1 MRHRVHQRQEPF
13 PGKEEASQIFR
24 GKQAKWYHEKKN
36 ARIRDHLDD
45 IGASPG
51 RTGSIGQL
59 ILFAAA
65 QNRAMQERWEAVQA
79 SKTPRRLRMVIGMTK
94 GKAVDSYFQ
103 AIPNKVGR
111 DECDDAVLQREFP
124 AVVKG

>member
-1 MRHRVHQRQEPF
+1 MRRRVHQRQEPF

-24 GKQAKWYHEKKN
+24 GEQAKWYHEKRN

-51 RTGSIGQL
+51 TTGSIDQ
-59 ILFAAA
+59 IIVFAAA
-65 QNRAMQERWEAVQA
+65 QSRAAQERGEAVQA

-103 AIPNKVGR
+103 AIRNKVGK
-111 DECDDAVLQREFP
+111 DK
-124 AVVKG
+124 VVMML